1 MTAAVLDRTEKN
13 KAIAASLKA
22 TRERRKSQ
30 TCKVFELKVQYNKLS
45 VTQRE
50 ALFMLFVEAKWL
62 YNDCLSSELD
72 PWNYKPGTTVTVK
85 NKDGEFEK
93 RTLNHLGSQ
102 MKQSVIAGIT
112 SSIRTLSSLKRKG
125 KKVGSLRF
133 LSQYTSLD
141 LKQHGTTYRFRG
153 SKVKVQ
159 NVPGWIR
166 VHGVQQLD
174 GYELANAKLINKP
187 DGYYLKVTAFID
199 NENVVPQV
207 FDHNSVIGI
216 DMGVK
221 THITTSNG
229 DEINVTVGETDRLKR
244 LQRKLSRQES
254 GSNNRNKTR
263 RLIGVEYQKMDRK
276 KDELAN
282 QVVHELLNNEVVV
295 FQDDNISGWKN
306 RKGFVKAGKKLQHS
320 VLGRVKSKLKR
331 HPRTVMLGRFE
342 PTTQRC
348 ECGAKTKHSLDQREF
363 VCSVCG
369 FTEHRDEHAARMM
382 IVIASENGAL
392 PEHVSTSGL
401 EGINACGD
409 CVRRF

>member
-1 MTAAVLDRTEKN
+1 MATATIDRSSKN
-13 KAIAASLKA
+13 AAIAASLKA
-22 TRERRKSQ
+22 TRERRKNQ
-30 TCKVFELKVQYNKLS
+30 TCKVFELKIQSNKLS
-45 VTQRE
+45 ATQRE

-62 YNDCLSSELD
+62 YNDCLASELD

-85 NKDGEFEK
+85 NKDGEFET
-93 RTLNHLGSQ
+93 RSLNHLGSQ
-102 MKQSVIAGIT
+102 MKQFVIAGIT
-112 SSIRTLSSLKRKG
+112 SSIRTLASLKRKG

-133 LSQYTSLD
+133 LSRYTSLD
-141 LKQHGTTYRFRG
+141 LKQYGTTYKVRG
-153 SKVKVQ
+153 SKIRVQ
-159 NVPGWIR
+159 NVPGWLR
-166 VHGVQQLD
+166 VHGTEQLE

-187 DGYYLKVTAFID
+187 DGYYLKVTAFRNSD
-199 NENVVPQV
+199 EVAQQV

-221 THITTSNG
+221 THITTSTGGEFNAA
-229 DEINVTVGETDRLKR
+229 VGETDRLKR

-263 RLIGVEYQKMDRK
+263 RLIGVEYQKMDRR

-282 QVVHELLNNEVVV
+282 QVVHELLTNEVVV

-306 RKGFVKAGKKLQHS
+306 RKGWVKAGRRLQHS
-320 VLGRVKSKLKR
+320 VLGRVKSRLKR

-348 ECGAKTKHSLDQREF
+348 GECGAKTKHDLSQRWF

-369 FTEHRDEHAARMM
+369 FTEPRDEHAAKMM
-382 IVIASENGAL
+382 IVIASELGAL
-392 PEHVSTSGL
+392 PEHV
-401 EGINACGD
+401 IPPD
-409 CVRRF
+409 

>member
-22 TRERRKSQ
+22 TRERRKNQ
-30 TCKVFELKVQYNKLS
+30 TCKVFELKVQSNKLS
-45 VTQRE
+45 ATQRE

-62 YNDCLSSELD
+62 YNDCLASELD
-72 PWNYKPGTTVTVK
+72 PWNYTPGTTVTVK
-85 NKDGEFEK
+85 TKDGEFEE

-112 SSIRTLSSLKRKG
+112 SSIRTLASLKKKG
-125 KKVGSLRF
+125 KKVGGLKFRSR
-133 LSQYTSLD
+133 YNSLD
-141 LKQHGTTYRFRG
+141 LKQYGGTHKLRG
-153 SKVKVQ
+153 SKVKIQ
-159 NVPGWIR
+159 NVPGWLR
-166 VHGVQQLD
+166 VHGTEQLD
-174 GYELANAKLINKP
+174 DYELANAKLINKP

-199 NENVVPQV
+199 SSKAVQHV

-229 DEINVTVGETDRLKR
+229 DEFNVTVGETDRLKR

-263 RLIGVEYQKMDRK
+263 QKIGVEYQKMDRR

-282 QVVHELLNNEVVV
+282 QIVSELLAYEVVV

-306 RKGFVKAGKKLQHS
+306 RKGWVKAGRRLQHS

-331 HPRTVMLGRFE
+331 HPRTVMLARFE

-348 ECGAKTKHSLDQREF
+348 GECGAKTKHDLSQRNF

-369 FTEHRDEHAARMM
+369 FTEPRDKHAARMM
-382 IVIASENGAL
+382 IVIASELGAL
-392 PEHVSTSGL
+392 PEHV
-401 EGINACGD
+401 IPPD
-409 CVRRF
+409 